1 MIADVS
7 KVDALS
13 SEAVE
18 SHLNRVVA
26 KAGKLDISFN
36 LIGTTVAMGSK
47 LTDLSDQRFAE
58 AAFEKVGS
66 YFITMTAAA
75 RIMEKQGNGVILGLT
90 APNGRLPRPNVG
102 GFAVG
107 GEAIEALCRQLAVEV
122 KAKGV

>member
-1 MIADVS
+1 TGGVANVS

-36 LIGTTVAMGSK
+36 LIGTSVAMGSK

-58 AAFEKVGS
+58 AAFQKVRS
-66 YFITMTAAA
+66 CFITMTAAA
-75 RIMEKQGNGVILGLT
+75 RIMEKQGSGVILGLT
-90 APNGRLPRPNVG
+90 RLPSHDSQDRTWEDSQSKERVSRLSAGN
-102 GFAVG
+102 
-107 GEAIEALCRQLAVEV
+107 
-122 KAKGV
+122 